1 MRILTPWVGPHP
13 QVPPQGGLRAKRPKG
28 PKGPKGPSGSLGQGA
43 LRAPWAQGALRAPWE
58 GRLRRPWGP
67 LGRWIDFEIIPNGY
81 LQRDT
86 HPCIVEVGPKRIHFL
101 SFHSQLRSSPG
112 HLKGGVR
119 DPWLKLN
126 I

>member
-1 MRILTPWVGPHP
+1 MEGQEVDPFWTHFYNAWMGNH
-13 QVPPQGGLRAKRPKG
+13 
-28 PKGPKGPSGSLGQGA
+28 SETQGA
-43 LRAPWAQGALRAPWE
+43 RRAPWG
-58 GRLRRPWGP
+58 GRLRRPW
-67 LGRWIDFEIIPNGY
+67 GRWIDFEIIPNGY